1 MKQEWIDRA
10 LAIYSRH
17 GLIDEKTIIQET
29 DMLVIYQIASMA
41 DADAISLSKADIE
54 AFNHRMEYI
63 GNVGKSFRMAYR
75 EYLRY
80 TVGDRLAKIAIAMM
94 VYASK
99 WHCSFVRN
107 KENIASWA
115 NDLTADADMRHVDLR
130 RSCITVAIKMFD
142 IPFISARW
150 DFLYAWA
157 EVYGIDLDWHIE
169 QRLKYDEF
177 NLSKTRFLL

>member
-41 DADAISLSKADIE
+41 DANDISNSKANIE
-54 AFNHRMEYI
+54 AFKRRIEYV
-63 GNVGKSFRMAYR
+63 GNVGKSYRMAYH

-80 TVGDRLAKIAIAMM
+80 SVGDRLAKIAISML

-107 KENIASWA
+107 KDNIASWA

-130 RSCITVAIKMFD
+130 RSCITIAIKMLD

-157 EVYGIDLDWHIE
+157 EAYGIDLDWHIE